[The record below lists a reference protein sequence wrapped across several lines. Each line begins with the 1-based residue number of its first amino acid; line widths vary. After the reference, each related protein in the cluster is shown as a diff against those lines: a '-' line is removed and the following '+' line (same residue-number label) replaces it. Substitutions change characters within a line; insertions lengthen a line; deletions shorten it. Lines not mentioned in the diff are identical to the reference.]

1 MPSREKRAMRK
12 RRGYGVLSALIVI
25 LILVAAALIVMLMNT
40 DALKYDGV
48 EGSAAPRPNGENF
61 VDQSATSAP
70 LVLGADLQSAQA
82 EVTPQPQ
89 DAEAEP
95 EAEATAEAQDTET
108 ASDASAA
115 SDGNRL
121 VPAPMEGDYFL
132 PIFDRALRTSDDEAM
147 IAVTI
152 DDCDDAEALSKIVE
166 IARHYDALL
175 TLFPT
180 GEALMNEAFSDGFRT
195 CVLRYGYELE
205 NHSYN
210 HKGEYRLSNGELALQ
225 IWKQSIAASYVV
237 GADYEQ
243 HFFRPVYDNSKYDQR
258 THFFIG
264 KLGYAGIASYT
275 HSYKGMTAEQLIG
288 TLKNGNIYQFDMSE
302 KSMAVFETFVRAA
315 SSKGYK
321 LVTMNRLFGLNENV
335 VGSSLTIDQQTL
347 PTMDDYVSTYY
358 DLKLNYRT
366 NAVYS
371 LQARLAELGYL
382 TGDAAKPDGLYGPNT
397 SIAVSA
403 FQARVGI
410 AATGNASVETQE
422 RLFALNAPP
431 A

>member
-1 MPSREKRAMRK
+1 MPSREKRAMRR

-25 LILVAAALIVMLMNT
+25 LMLVAAALIAMLINGNV
-40 DALKYDGV
+40 L
-48 EGSAAPRPNGENF
+48 EGAQGGGDVVIRPENSNY

-70 LVLGADLQSAQA
+70 LVLGANLQTATVQPDSTPVPDGADGGEEAGAA
-82 EVTPQPQ
+82 EDADAPVT
-89 DAEAEP
+89 DG
-95 EAEATAEAQDTET
+95 
-108 ASDASAA
+108 A

-121 VPAPMEGDYFL
+121 IPEAPEGDYFL
-132 PIFDRALRTSDDEAM
+132 PVFDRALRTPDDEAM
-147 IAVTI
+147 IAITV
-152 DDCDDAEALSKIVE
+152 DDCNDAEALSQIVE
-166 IARHYDALL
+166 IARRYGAML

-180 GEALMNEAFSDGFRT
+180 GEALMDEALTEGFRT
-195 CVLRYGYELE
+195 CVVRYGYELE
-205 NHSYN
+205 NHTYS

-225 IWKQSIAASYVV
+225 LWKQSIAASYVV

-243 HFFRPVYDNSKYDQR
+243 HFFRPIYDDSKYDQR
-258 THFFIG
+258 THFFIN

-275 HSYKGMTAEQLIG
+275 YSYKGKSAEDLID
-288 TLKNGNIYQFDMSE
+288 TLGNGNIYQFDMTE
-302 KSMAVFETFVRAA
+302 KSMAVFENFIRSA

-321 LVTMNRLFGLNENV
+321 LVTMNKLFGLNEDV
-335 VGSSLTIDQQTL
+335 VGGSLTIDQQML

-382 TGDAAKPDGLYGPNT
+382 TDDAAKPDGLYGPNT

-403 FQARVGI
+403 FQAKIGV
-410 AATGNASVETQE
+410 AATGNATVETQE
-422 RLFALNAPP
+422 RLFALNAPL
-431 A
+431 AG